1 MIQGVPQQKYGNACG
16 IFMIMYAWYLI
27 MDAPFDLTV
36 DDMAALRRW
45 WCAVLVENLHLEGG
59 NHDITKSSFCY
70 ICGQQEPTQNDQII
84 REHSYFKRPCTIN
97 LAELDDGSKENMKRL
112 EEMVEEAQ
120 EKRKQ
125 QCSVLTDFLTGNTKL
140 RQHLEAIT
148 TGYLHSPWEGKK
160 ERATTYF
167 DDDMQLD
174 EVVSFLFGILKDT
187 PGARQLLDPVAFVFD
202 MLLPKHLII
211 CGRLSCCC
219 EVVLT
224 VLLLVRPKLAG
235 AMNNQPS
242 GQKILTKSVANKYDT
257 DGISSGYCAT
267 KTRRE

>member
-1 MIQGVPQQKYGNACG
+1 MDWMPSLFLSGFRRITFCVDLAKQLVSGPWLEKTGKDIEGLPQQKYGNDCG

-27 MDAPFDLTV
+27 MDAPFDFTV

-45 WCAVLVENLHLEGG
+45 WCAVLVENLHLEGHG
-59 NHDITKSSFCY
+59 RRFAHF
-70 ICGQQEPTQNDQII
+70 
-84 REHSYFKRPCTIN
+84 
-97 LAELDDGSKENMKRL
+97 SKEAESMLNGLLSPVFRVKRKREDTAVSNVQEGVTSQGEDING

-125 QCSVLTDFLTGNTKL
+125 QCSVLIDFLTGNTKL

-148 TGYLHSPWEGKK
+148 TGYLRLPWEGKK

-202 MLLPKHLII
+202 VLLPETVIYSLEVHS
-211 CGRLSCCC
+211 LS
-219 EVVLT
+219 V
-224 VLLLVRPKLAG
+224 
-235 AMNNQPS
+235 S
-242 GQKILTKSVANKYDT
+242 H
-257 DGISSGYCAT
+257 
-267 KTRRE
+267 